1 MILGTLEMHLR
12 IDGSFSLK
20 DKRAVLRSLMDQAR
34 RDYRISIAEIADH
47 DLWNVATIGASCV
60 SNDATHAESVLQK
73 VLDRFDTCAD
83 VSVVESLVEVLRT

>member
-1 MILGTLEMHLR
+1 MIVATLEMHLR

-20 DKRAVLRSLMDQAR
+20 GKRAVLRSLLDQAR
-34 RDYRISIAEIADH
+34 RDFKVSIAETADQ
-47 DLWNVATIGASCV
+47 DLWNVATIGAPCV

-83 VSVVESLVEVLRT
+83 VSVVSSLLEVLRT

>member
-1 MILGTLEMHLR
+1 
-12 IDGSFSLK
+12 
-20 DKRAVLRSLMDQAR
+20 MDQAR